1 MKKKQHKEFP
11 NVGTPGHIDH
21 GTTSM
26 MNWPAIKEWLRVLL
40 FIVVVGGMFAA
51 LFAGAKSC
59 TADLNTNR
67 KAAMHNKEISPFK
80 VGDLVQARVSNQLGL
95 VIAVWCYKDHCL
107 YDVRF
112 NASGARTNTRMFS
125 TDGMIANYPI
135 VLVTGLRDFELRKA
149 K

>member
-1 MKKKQHKEFP
+1 MKNKQRNKFH

-51 LFAGAKSC
+51 LFAGVKGC
-59 TADLNTNR
+59 TTDLNMNR
-67 KAAMHNKEISPFK
+67 KAAMHNKEMSPFK
-80 VGDLVQARVSNQLGL
+80 VGDLVRSKVSNQLGL
-95 VIAVWCYKDHCL
+95 VIAVGCYKDYCL

-112 NASGARTNTRMFS
+112 NASGSRTTTRLFGP
-125 TDGMIANYPI
+125 DGMVANYPI
-135 VLVTGLRDFELRKA
+135 VLITGLRDFELK
-149 K
+149 KVK